1 MEKLEVWFP
10 KLEDMFTVES
20 IHFDVNLVTVEE
32 DDYVFG
38 FDEVIFRCP
47 TGRKDKNNVHVRNG
61 DIIKCLSLD
70 IGGTYDELILVA
82 EYEDGVMNLKGKKR
96 YGTDGYGSIETSELH
111 VMDFTSNLNV
121 FEVVGNMWEHP
132 ELLDDFKYSETE
144 STYLLDSHIK

>member
-1 MEKLEVWFP
+1 MEKLEVWFL

-32 DDYVFG
+32 YDYVFG
-38 FDEVIFRCP
+38 FDEVIFRYP

-61 DIIKCLSLD
+61 DIIKFLSLD
-70 IGGTYDELILVA
+70 ISGTYDELILVA

-96 YGTDGYGSIETSELH
+96 YGTDGYGSIETSGFH
-111 VMDFTSNLNV
+111 VMDFTSSLNV